1 MRAFEKR
8 LDVSFFS
15 SFGCEQCELDA
26 ALGAVRVH
34 DEIVIEVVDYFQVRV
49 RCFPFPFVQFVE
61 RGGDDELAQVA
72 RVVLKRSLKR
82 DDDDDFDATRQKESE
97 REREKE
103 RERERERAK
112 DTHKTLTRLAVLPKS
127 ASYNARPRPS
137 TTQNAATPATIILTK
152 DFKDEK

>member
-97 REREKE
+97 RERE
-103 RERERERAK
+103 REREREQK
-112 DTHKTLTRLAVLPKS
+112 ILS
-127 ASYNARPRPS
+127 
-137 TTQNAATPATIILTK
+137 QNAYPSRRAPEIGLVQRAASTVDHAKRGDARDHDDT
-152 DFKDEK
+152 DDEK

>member
-15 SFGCEQCELDA
+15 SFGREQCELDA

-82 DDDDDFDATRQKESE
+82 DDFDDDFDATRQKE
-97 REREKE
+97 
-103 RERERERAK
+103 REREREQKILTKRVPVSPCSRNRLRTTRGL
-112 DTHKTLTRLAVLPKS
+112 DRRPRKTRR
-127 ASYNARPRPS
+127 RPRP
-137 TTQNAATPATIILTK
+137 
-152 DFKDEK
+152 

>member
-15 SFGCEQCELDA
+15 SFGREQCELDA

-82 DDDDDFDATRQKESE
+82 DDFDDDFDATRQKE
-97 REREKE
+97 RERESK
-103 RERERERAK
+103 R
-112 DTHKTLTRLAVLPKS
+112 
-127 ASYNARPRPS
+127 Y
-137 TTQNAATPATIILTK
+137 
-152 DFKDEK
+152 

>member
-97 REREKE
+97 RERE
-103 RERERERAK
+103 RERESKRY
-112 DTHKTLTRLAVLPKS
+112 S
-127 ASYNARPRPS
+127 
-137 TTQNAATPATIILTK
+137 QNAYPSRRAPEIGLVQRAASTVDHAK
-152 DFKDEK
+152 RGDARDHYFD

>member
-15 SFGCEQCELDA
+15 SFGREQCELDA

-97 REREKE
+97 RERE
-103 RERERERAK
+103 RERAK
-112 DTHKTLTRLAVLPKS
+112 DTNKTLTRLAVLPKS

-137 TTQNAATPATIILTK
+137 TTQNAATPATMMT
-152 DFKDEK
+152 DDEK

>member
-15 SFGCEQCELDA
+15 SFGREQCELDA

-34 DEIVIEVVDYFQVRV
+34 DEIVIEVVDYFQVRA

-82 DDDDDFDATRQKESE
+82 DDFDDDFDATRQKE
-97 REREKE
+97 
-103 RERERERAK
+103 REREREQKILTKRVPVSPCSRNRLRTTRGL
-112 DTHKTLTRLAVLPKS
+112 DRRPRKTRR
-127 ASYNARPRPS
+127 RPRP
-137 TTQNAATPATIILTK
+137 
-152 DFKDEK
+152 

>member
-97 REREKE
+97 RERE
-103 RERERERAK
+103 RERDRAK

-137 TTQNAATPATIILTK
+137 TTQNAATPATILT
-152 DFKDEK
+152 DFDEK

>member
-82 DDDDDFDATRQKESE
+82 GVDDDFDATRQKESE
-97 REREKE
+97 RERE
-103 RERERERAK
+103 RERDRAK

-137 TTQNAATPATIILTK
+137 TTQNAATPATILT
-152 DFKDEK
+152 DFDEK

>member
-97 REREKE
+97 RERE
-103 RERERERAK
+103 RERERESKRYS
-112 DTHKTLTRLAVLPKS
+112 HKTLTRLAVLPKS

>member
-15 SFGCEQCELDA
+15 SFGREQCELDA

-61 RGGDDELAQVA
+61 RGGDDELAQVP
-72 RVVLKRSLKR
+72 RVVLQVKEMKMMMMKMMMMMMRDDKRRESNKR
-82 DDDDDFDATRQKESE
+82 D
-97 REREKE
+97 
-103 RERERERAK
+103 
-112 DTHKTLTRLAVLPKS
+112 
-127 ASYNARPRPS
+127 SY
-137 TTQNAATPATIILTK
+137 
-152 DFKDEK
+152 DY

>member
-82 DDDDDFDATRQKESE
+82 DDDDFDAPRQKESE
-97 REREKE
+97 RE

-112 DTHKTLTRLAVLPKS
+112 DTNKTLTRLAVLPKS

>member
-15 SFGCEQCELDA
+15 SFGREQCELDA

-49 RCFPFPFVQFVE
+49 GRFPFPFVQFVE

-97 REREKE
+97 QQKRLLLRLK
-103 RERERERAK
+103 R
-112 DTHKTLTRLAVLPKS
+112 TRLAVLPKS
-127 ASYNARPRPS
+127 ASYNARPFRPS
-137 TTQNAATPATIILTK
+137 TTQNAATPATMTTTTFPK
-152 DFKDEK
+152 QTR

>member
-1 MRAFEKR
+1 M
-8 LDVSFFS
+8 
-15 SFGCEQCELDA
+15 DA

-82 DDDDDFDATRQKESE
+82 DDFDDDFDATRQKE
-97 REREKE
+97 RERESK
-103 RERERERAK
+103 R
-112 DTHKTLTRLAVLPKS
+112 
-127 ASYNARPRPS
+127 Y
-137 TTQNAATPATIILTK
+137 
-152 DFKDEK
+152 

>member
-97 REREKE
+97 RERE
-103 RERERERAK
+103 REREKEQK
-112 DTHKTLTRLAVLPKS
+112 ILS
-127 ASYNARPRPS
+127 
-137 TTQNAATPATIILTK
+137 QNAYPSRRAPEIGLVQRAASTVDHAK
-152 DFKDEK
+152 RGDARDHYFD

>member
-97 REREKE
+97 RERE
-103 RERERERAK
+103 RERAK

>member
-97 REREKE
+97 RERKRE
-103 RERERERAK
+103 RERERERESK
-112 DTHKTLTRLAVLPKS
+112 RYS
-127 ASYNARPRPS
+127 
-137 TTQNAATPATIILTK
+137 QNAYPSRRAPEIGLVQRAASTVDHAK
-152 DFKDEK
+152 RGDARDHYFD

>member
-82 DDDDDFDATRQKESE
+82 DDDDFDATRQKE
-97 REREKE
+97 RERK
-103 RERERERAK
+103 RERAK
-112 DTHKTLTRLAVLPKS
+112 DTNKTLTRLAVLPKS

>member
-1 MRAFEKR
+1 M
-8 LDVSFFS
+8 
-15 SFGCEQCELDA
+15 
-26 ALGAVRVH
+26 GAVRVH

-97 REREKE
+97 RERE
-103 RERERERAK
+103 REREREQK
-112 DTHKTLTRLAVLPKS
+112 ILS
-127 ASYNARPRPS
+127 
-137 TTQNAATPATIILTK
+137 QNAYPSRRAPEIGLVQRAASTVDHAK
-152 DFKDEK
+152 RGDARDHYFDY

>member
-1 MRAFEKR
+1 M
-8 LDVSFFS
+8 
-15 SFGCEQCELDA
+15 DA

-82 DDDDDFDATRQKESE
+82 DDDDDDFDATRQKE
-97 REREKE
+97 
-103 RERERERAK
+103 RERERESKR
-112 DTHKTLTRLAVLPKS
+112 
-127 ASYNARPRPS
+127 Y
-137 TTQNAATPATIILTK
+137 
-152 DFKDEK
+152 

>member
-97 REREKE
+97 RERE
-103 RERERERAK
+103 RAK

>member
-82 DDDDDFDATRQKESE
+82 DDDDFDATRQKESE
-97 REREKE
+97 RERESK
-103 RERERERAK
+103 RY
-112 DTHKTLTRLAVLPKS
+112 S
-127 ASYNARPRPS
+127 
-137 TTQNAATPATIILTK
+137 QNAYPSRRAPEIGLVQRAASTVDHAKRGDARDPYFDYGLQRRTMKTK
-152 DFKDEK
+152 KKKK

>member
-82 DDDDDFDATRQKESE
+82 DDDDDFDATRQKE
-97 REREKE
+97 
-103 RERERERAK
+103 RERERAK
-112 DTHKTLTRLAVLPKS
+112 DTNKTLTRLAVLPKS

>member
-15 SFGCEQCELDA
+15 SFGREQCELDA

-72 RVVLKRSLKR
+72 RVVLKRSLNR
-82 DDDDDFDATRQKESE
+82 DDDDDDDDDFDATRQKE
-97 REREKE
+97 RE
-103 RERERERAK
+103 REREREQK
-112 DTHKTLTRLAVLPKS
+112 ILTKRLPVSPCSRNRPRTTRGLDRRPRKMRR
-127 ASYNARPRPS
+127 RPRP
-137 TTQNAATPATIILTK
+137 
-152 DFKDEK
+152 

>member
-15 SFGCEQCELDA
+15 SFGREQCELDA

-97 REREKE
+97 RERE
-103 RERERERAK
+103 RERAK

-137 TTQNAATPATIILTK
+137 TTQNAATPATILT
-152 DFKDEK
+152 DDEK